1 MKWAKQGYNVLA
13 PVYDVLARLV
23 LGKSIQQMQLQF
35 LNLLTSK
42 NKLLILGGGTG
53 WILPFIDRINSNIQI
68 DYVDLSPGMIKKAK
82 ERGIDPARI
91 TFIEGTEQDIPDADY
106 DCVITNFYLDLF
118 SDAELKGIINH
129 IMHCMQPNSYWLVT
143 DFVTGSSWSK
153 SKLKCMYF
161 FFWLTTG
168 LKTNQLPA
176 WEQVMHSTGEKLL
189 ETKTSDRGFI
199 KSAVYQL

>member
-13 PVYDVLARLV
+13 PVYDSLARLV
-23 LGKSIQQMQLQF
+23 LGRSIQQMQLLF
-35 LNLLTSK
+35 LDRLTSK

-53 WILPFIDRINSNIQI
+53 WILPAIERINSKIEI

-82 ERGIDPARI
+82 KRGIDRARI
-91 TFIEGTEQDIPDADY
+91 RFIEGTAQNIPDADY

-118 SDAELKGIINH
+118 TDSELKGIVSH
-129 IMHCMQPNSYWLVT
+129 IRNYIQPNSYWFVT

-153 SKLKCMYF
+153 AKLTCMYI

-168 LKTNQLPA
+168 LKTNQLPDWDLVLRSNGA
-176 WEQVMHSTGEKLL
+176 KLL
-189 ETKTSDRGFI
+189 DEKTSKRGFI
-199 KSAVYQL
+199 KSVVYQL